1 MNADNMV
8 GRTVAGYHLAEY
20 IGEGGTATVYRAEH
34 PERGRAAVKILRPRL
49 AQDPIA
55 VKRFL
60 REAEYGARVSIPTSS
75 RPTTTAPPTDCTTW
89 RSSGPQGEP
98 LAEFINRSGQVA
110 PPLVATIV
118 EQLGAALGGA
128 HKAGI
133 IHRDLKPAN
142 IMYDPAT
149 QTAKLLDFG
158 IARDAELNPEERL
171 TRAGFF
177 VGTLQY
183 VAPETLSGE
192 LVNEQADVYSLA
204 TIAYYLLTQE
214 LPFTGKSPR
223 ELFQQLLTQAPVPLN
238 QAVKGLRFPGADRGG
253 GHAWAGAGSDQ
264 AFQDGGRIRH
274 GVVHG
279 GTAGRGKARLP
290 GLAVRQGRG
299 VSDADQLRRL
309 LLERSVRRGDFVLA
323 SGQRS
328 SYYIDCRLTTM
339 SAEGQVLIGR
349 LGLAAIRRRAGGRAA
364 IGGLTMGADPVAY
377 AIAAA
382 SWGTARGHRRLQR
395 AEGSEGPRH
404 WAS

>member
-1 MNADNMV
+1 MSTDNMV

-34 PERGRAAVKILRPRL
+34 PERGRAAVKLLRPRL

-60 REAEYGARVSIPTSS
+60 REAEYGARVKHPNIVQTYDYG
-75 RPTTTAPPTDCTTW
+75 ATDGLHYLALEW
-89 RSSGPQGEP
+89 AQGEP
-98 LAEFINRSGQVA
+98 LAEFINRSGKLA
-110 PPLVATIV
+110 PALVATIV
-118 EQLGAALGGA
+118 EQLGAALSCA

-192 LVNEQADVYSLA
+192 LVSEQADVYSLA
-204 TIAYYLLTQE
+204 TIAYYMLTQE

-223 ELFQQLLTQAPVPLN
+223 ELFQQLLTQPPVALN
-238 QAVKGLRFPGADRGG
+238 QAVKGLRFPGPLETAVM
-253 GHAWAGAGSDQ
+253 
-264 AFQDGGRIRH
+264 H
-274 GVVHG
+274 GLERDLTKRSKTVDEFAAELC
-279 GTAGRGKARLP
+279 T
-290 GLAVRQGRG
+290 AVRQGGGKRG
-299 VSDADQLRRL
+299 
-309 LLERSVRRGDFVLA
+309 FLA
-323 SGQRS
+323 SLFGK
-328 SYYIDCRLTTM
+328 
-339 SAEGQVLIGR
+339 
-349 LGLAAIRRRAGGRAA
+349 GG
-364 IGGLTMGADPVAY
+364 
-377 AIAAA
+377 
-382 SWGTARGHRRLQR
+382 
-395 AEGSEGPRH
+395 E
-404 WAS
+404 

>member
-1 MNADNMV
+1 MNADTLV

-60 REAEYGARVSIPTSS
+60 REAEYGARVKHPNIVQTYDFGA
-75 RPTTTAPPTDCTTW
+75 TEGLHYLALEW
-89 RSSGPQGEP
+89 AQGEP
-98 LAEFINRSGQVA
+98 LAEFINRSGRLA

-118 EQLGAALGGA
+118 EQLGAALGAA

-158 IARDAELNPEERL
+158 IARDAELSPEERL

-238 QAVKGLRFPGADRGG
+238 QAVKGLRFPA
-253 GHAWAGAGSDQ
+253 AVEAAVM
-264 AFQDGGRIRH
+264 H
-274 GVVHG
+274 GLERDLSKRSKTVDEFAQELC
-279 GTAGRGKARLP
+279 T
-290 GLAVRQGRG
+290 AVRQGGEKRG
-299 VSDADQLRRL
+299 
-309 LLERSVRRGDFVLA
+309 FLA
-323 SGQRS
+323 SLFGK
-328 SYYIDCRLTTM
+328 
-339 SAEGQVLIGR
+339 
-349 LGLAAIRRRAGGRAA
+349 GG
-364 IGGLTMGADPVAY
+364 G
-377 AIAAA
+377 
-382 SWGTARGHRRLQR
+382 
-395 AEGSEGPRH
+395 
-404 WAS
+404 

>member
-60 REAEYGARVSIPTSS
+60 REAEYGARVKHPNIVQTYDFGATEGLHYLALEWAS
-75 RPTTTAPPTDCTTW
+75 
-89 RSSGPQGEP
+89 GEP
-98 LAEFINRSGQVA
+98 LAEFINRSGKLA

-118 EQLGAALGGA
+118 EQLGAALGSA

-142 IMYDPAT
+142 IMYDPTT

-158 IARDAELNPEERL
+158 IARDAELSPEERL

-192 LVNEQADVYSLA
+192 LVKEQADVYSLA
-204 TIAYYLLTQE
+204 TIAYYMLTQE

-238 QAVKGLRFPGADRGG
+238 QAVKGLRFPGPIEAAVMRGLDRDLSKRSKTVDELAGELCTAVREGG
-253 GHAWAGAGSDQ
+253 GKRGFLSSLFGK
-264 AFQDGGRIRH
+264 GG
-274 GVVHG
+274 
-279 GTAGRGKARLP
+279 
-290 GLAVRQGRG
+290 
-299 VSDADQLRRL
+299 
-309 LLERSVRRGDFVLA
+309 E
-323 SGQRS
+323 
-328 SYYIDCRLTTM
+328 
-339 SAEGQVLIGR
+339 
-349 LGLAAIRRRAGGRAA
+349 
-364 IGGLTMGADPVAY
+364 
-377 AIAAA
+377 
-382 SWGTARGHRRLQR
+382 
-395 AEGSEGPRH
+395 
-404 WAS
+404 

>member
-8 GRTVAGYHLAEY
+8 GRTVAGYHLAQY

-60 REAEYGARVSIPTSS
+60 REAEYGARVRHANIVQTYDYG
-75 RPTTTAPPTDCTTW
+75 ATDGLHYLALEW
-89 RSSGPQGEP
+89 AQGEP
-98 LAEFINRSGQVA
+98 LAEFINRSGRLA
-110 PPLVATIV
+110 PPLVATII
-118 EQLGAALGGA
+118 EQLGAALASA

-158 IARDAELNPEERL
+158 IARDAELSPEERL

-204 TIAYYLLTQE
+204 TIAYYMLSLE

-238 QAVKGLRFPGADRGG
+238 QASKGLRFPAAIEAAVMHGLERDLSKRSKTVDEFASELCTAIRQGG
-253 GHAWAGAGSDQ
+253 GK
-264 AFQDGGRIRH
+264 
-274 GVVHG
+274 
-279 GTAGRGKARLP
+279 RG
-290 GLAVRQGRG
+290 
-299 VSDADQLRRL
+299 
-309 LLERSVRRGDFVLA
+309 FLA
-323 SGQRS
+323 SLFGK
-328 SYYIDCRLTTM
+328 
-339 SAEGQVLIGR
+339 
-349 LGLAAIRRRAGGRAA
+349 
-364 IGGLTMGADPVAY
+364 
-377 AIAAA
+377 
-382 SWGTARGHRRLQR
+382 
-395 AEGSEGPRH
+395 SE
-404 WAS
+404 

>member
-8 GRTVAGYHLAEY
+8 GRTVAGYHLAQY

-60 REAEYGARVSIPTSS
+60 REAEYGARVRHANIVQTYDYG
-75 RPTTTAPPTDCTTW
+75 ATDGLHYLALEW
-89 RSSGPQGEP
+89 AQGEP
-98 LAEFINRSGQVA
+98 LAEFINRSGRLA
-110 PPLVATIV
+110 PPLVATII
-118 EQLGAALGGA
+118 EQLGAALASA

-142 IMYDPAT
+142 IMYDPAS

-192 LVNEQADVYSLA
+192 LVSEQADVYSLA
-204 TIAYYLLTQE
+204 TIAYYMLTLE

-223 ELFQQLLTQAPVPLN
+223 ELFQQLLTQAPVNLN
-238 QAVKGLRFPGADRGG
+238 QAVKGLRFPPAIEAAVMRGLERDLSKRSKTVDEF
-253 GHAWAGAGSDQ
+253 ASQ
-264 AFQDGGRIRH
+264 LC
-274 GVVHG
+274 
-279 GTAGRGKARLP
+279 T
-290 GLAVRQGRG
+290 AVRQGGGKRG
-299 VSDADQLRRL
+299 
-309 LLERSVRRGDFVLA
+309 FLA
-323 SGQRS
+323 SLFGKG
-328 SYYIDCRLTTM
+328 
-339 SAEGQVLIGR
+339 E
-349 LGLAAIRRRAGGRAA
+349 
-364 IGGLTMGADPVAY
+364 
-377 AIAAA
+377 
-382 SWGTARGHRRLQR
+382 
-395 AEGSEGPRH
+395 E
-404 WAS
+404 